1 MARQAAVSSESR
13 RVIYSLWG
21 GERAGDPEKAN
32 GAGRAGA
39 PGAQGVV
46 GECQH
51 CGMREGKE
59 GTHGSSRWQED
70 GEVPIGRCAG
80 LTSPTFGGFEGL
92 PLILLRSWV
101 LHSPGAG
108 SRQGCRVAVMPLLS
122 PGTLLELGASTQA
135 WSYSWSTDPIFP
147 CPHIWVWGAEG
158 TEGALRAQF

>member
-1 MARQAAVSSESR
+1 MTPSGLRNNSQHLKAGRSHGKEVARQAAVSSESR

-70 GEVPIGRCAG
+70 GEVPIRRCAG

-92 PLILLRSWV
+92 PLILLRSLGAPLPRSWV
-101 LHSPGAG
+101 ETRLQGGSDAPVVPRHPPGAW
-108 SRQGCRVAVMPLLS
+108 SQY
-122 PGTLLELGASTQA
+122 PGMELLLE
-135 WSYSWSTDPIFP
+135 
-147 CPHIWVWGAEG
+147 H
-158 TEGALRAQF
+158 